1 MSVKFGPGLLAAAL
15 FMFVLAAD
23 DLGADAKAKGSK
35 GRLSANQFVSMQ
47 TFNVPM
53 MPKGSV
59 RQQFTLMIALE
70 LIDEDE
76 RDYVK
81 SRLTMIRS
89 RTYDLLF
96 RLIAYRTQE
105 PLVPSTGLLKKNCWK
120 SPPTPPVGTRLRQ
133 LSSSRSITDAPRN
146 IVNLLCKI

>member
-15 FMFVLAAD
+15 FMVELAAG
-23 DLGADAKAKGSK
+23 DLGADAKARGSK
-35 GRLSANQFVSMQ
+35 GRLSANQFISMQ
-47 TFNVPM
+47 PFNVPM

-59 RQQFTLMIALE
+59 LQQFTLMIALE

-76 RDYVK
+76 RDYVN

-96 RLIAYRTQE
+96 RLIAHR
-105 PLVPSTGLLKKNCWK
+105 P
-120 SPPTPPVGTRLRQ
+120 
-133 LSSSRSITDAPRN
+133 
-146 IVNLLCKI
+146 

>member
-1 MSVKFGPGLLAAAL
+1 MSEKFGSRLLAAAL
-15 FMFVLAAD
+15 FVFVLAAGD
-23 DLGADAKAKGSK
+23 IDADAKAKGSK
-35 GRLSANQFVSMQ
+35 GRLSANQFISMQ
-47 TFNVPM
+47 PFNVPM
-53 MPKGSV
+53 MPKDNV

-81 SRLTMIRS
+81 SHLTMIRS

-105 PLVPSTGLLKKNCWK
+105 PLVPSTGLLKKKLLEIATNA
-120 SPPTPPVGTRLRQ
+120 VGRNKIA
-133 LSSSRSITDAPRN
+133 SIVVQQVYHGRAP
-146 IVNLLCKI
+146 

>member
-15 FMFVLAAD
+15 FMFVLAAG

-35 GRLSANQFVSMQ
+35 GRLSANQFISMQ
-47 TFNVPM
+47 PFNVPM

-76 RDYVK
+76 RDYVN

-105 PLVPSTGLLKKNCWK
+105 PLVPSTGLLKNKLLEIATK
-120 SPPTPPVGTRLRQ
+120 AVGRDKIA
-133 LSSSRSITDAPRN
+133 SIVVQQVYHGRAP
-146 IVNLLCKI
+146 

>member
-15 FMFVLAAD
+15 FMFVLAAG

-35 GRLSANQFVSMQ
+35 GRLSANQFISMQ
-47 TFNVPM
+47 PFNVPM

-89 RTYDLLF
+89 RTCDLLF

-105 PLVPSTGLLKKNCWK
+105 PLVPSTGLLKKKLLEIATNA
-120 SPPTPPVGTRLRQ
+120 VGRDKIA
-133 LSSSRSITDAPRN
+133 SIVVQQVYHGRAP
-146 IVNLLCKI
+146 

>member
-1 MSVKFGPGLLAAAL
+1 MSVKFGPGLLGAAL
-15 FMFVLAAD
+15 FMFVLAAG

-35 GRLSANQFVSMQ
+35 GRLSANQFISMQ
-47 TFNVPM
+47 PFNVPM

-105 PLVPSTGLLKKNCWK
+105 PLVPSTGLLKKKLLEIATNA
-120 SPPTPPVGTRLRQ
+120 VGRDKIASMVVQQVYHGR
-133 LSSSRSITDAPRN
+133 AP
-146 IVNLLCKI
+146 

>member
-15 FMFVLAAD
+15 FMFVLAAG

-35 GRLSANQFVSMQ
+35 GRLSANQFISMQ
-47 TFNVPM
+47 PFNVPM

-81 SRLTMIRS
+81 SRLTTIRS
-89 RTYDLLF
+89 RIYDLLF

-105 PLVPSTGLLKKNCWK
+105 PLVPSTGLLKKKNAGNRHQRRRSGQDCVNCR
-120 SPPTPPVGTRLRQ
+120 PAGMRPVI
-133 LSSSRSITDAPRN
+133 S
-146 IVNLLCKI
+146 

>member
-1 MSVKFGPGLLAAAL
+1 MSGTFIVRTLAVLLLMVSLSAGDA
-15 FMFVLAAD
+15 VLAAK
-23 DLGADAKAKGSK
+23 GGGSK
-35 GRLSANQFVSMQ
+35 GRLSANQFISMQ
-47 TFNVPM
+47 PFNIPM
-53 MPKGSV
+53 MPKGNV

-70 LIDEDE
+70 LHDEDE

-105 PLVPSTGLLKKNCWK
+105 PLVPSTGLLKQKLLEIATNA
-120 SPPTPPVGTRLRQ
+120 VGREKIA
-133 LSSSRSITDAPRN
+133 SIVVQQVYHGRAP
-146 IVNLLCKI
+146 

>member
-15 FMFVLAAD
+15 FMVELAAG

-35 GRLSANQFVSMQ
+35 GRLSANQFISMQ
-47 TFNVPM
+47 PFNVPM

-105 PLVPSTGLLKKNCWK
+105 PLVPSTGLLKKKLLEIATNA
-120 SPPTPPVGTRLRQ
+120 VGRDKIA
-133 LSSSRSITDAPRN
+133 SIVVQQVYHGRAP
-146 IVNLLCKI
+146 

>member
-59 RQQFTLMIALE
+59 RQQFTMMIAQE

-105 PLVPSTGLLKKNCWK
+105 PLVPSTGLLKKKLLEIATNA
-120 SPPTPPVGTRLRQ
+120 VGRDKIATIVVQQVYHGR
-133 LSSSRSITDAPRN
+133 AP
-146 IVNLLCKI
+146 